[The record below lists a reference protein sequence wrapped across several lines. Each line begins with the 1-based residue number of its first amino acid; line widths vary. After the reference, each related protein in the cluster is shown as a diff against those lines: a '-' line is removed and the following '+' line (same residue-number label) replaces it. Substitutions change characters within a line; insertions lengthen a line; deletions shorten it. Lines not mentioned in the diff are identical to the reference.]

1 MMRSKQKKDFTGGS
15 PYAINKVMQW
25 TISNQL
31 TIARVLLIPLF
42 MVIFYLPGNLG
53 YFGATLVFFI
63 ASVTDW
69 FDGYLA
75 RTRGEVTAF
84 GRFLDPVADKLLVA
98 AALVLLV
105 EADRAPALLAVV
117 IIGREIAISA
127 LREWLAEQAR
137 TVHVSM
143 MGKLKTASQMLAIGA
158 LLLHVELFAID
169 MHMLGTALLWIA
181 AVLTL
186 WSGYEYIRDAWP
198 DLVPKKST
206 KNKEEVPTDAGE

>member
-1 MMRSKQKKDFTGGS
+1 
-15 PYAINKVMQW
+15 MQW

-42 MVIFYLPGNLG
+42 MVVFYLPSYLG
-53 YFGATLVFFI
+53 YLGATLIFFI

-75 RTRGEVTAF
+75 RSRGEVTAF

-105 EADRAPALLAVV
+105 EADRAPAILAVV

-143 MGKLKTASQMLAIGA
+143 MGKFKTATQMLAIGA
-158 LLLHVELFAID
+158 LLLHIEVFAIN
-169 MHMLGTALLWIA
+169 MHLLGEALLWIA
-181 AVLTL
+181 AALTL
-186 WSGYEYIRDAWP
+186 WSGYEYVRDAWP
-198 DLVPKKST
+198 ELMQKKEAAPKAA
-206 KNKEEVPTDAGE
+206 EPTVTDSDE

>member
-1 MMRSKQKKDFTGGS
+1 
-15 PYAINKVMQW
+15 MQW

-42 MVIFYLPGNLG
+42 MVVFYLPGDLG
-53 YFGATLVFFI
+53 YFAATLVFFI

-75 RTRGEVTAF
+75 RSRGEVTAF

-105 EADRAPALLAVV
+105 EADRAPALLAVI

-143 MGKLKTASQMLAIGA
+143 MGKFKTGAQMLAIGA
-158 LLLHVELFAID
+158 LLLHVDLLGLS
-169 MHMLGTALLWIA
+169 MHTLGIALLWIA

-186 WSGYEYIRDAWP
+186 WSAYEYLRDAWP
-198 DLVPKKST
+198 ELIPKKERAA
-206 KNKEEVPTDAGE
+206 KEEAKVEKAAPTDGDE

>member
-1 MMRSKQKKDFTGGS
+1 
-15 PYAINKVMQW
+15 MQW

-31 TIARVLLIPLF
+31 TTARVLLIPLF
-42 MVIFYLPGNLG
+42 MVVFYLPGELG
-53 YFGATLVFFI
+53 YFGATLIFFI

-75 RTRGEVTAF
+75 RSRGEVTAF

-105 EADRAPALLAVV
+105 AADRAPALLAVI

-137 TVHVSM
+137 TVQVSM
-143 MGKLKTASQMLAIGA
+143 MGKLKTATQMLAIGA
-158 LLLHVELFAID
+158 LLLHVEILSID
-169 MHMLGTALLWIA
+169 MHLLGTALLWIA

-186 WSGYEYIRDAWP
+186 WSGYEYLRDVWP
-198 DLVPKKST
+198 ELMPKKSR
-206 KNKEEVPTDAGE
+206 KEKEEPPTDAGE

>member
-1 MMRSKQKKDFTGGS
+1 
-15 PYAINKVMQW
+15 MQW

-42 MVIFYLPGNLG
+42 MVIFYLPGYLG

-63 ASVTDW
+63 ASITDW

-105 EADRAPALLAVV
+105 EAERAPAILAVI

-137 TVHVSM
+137 TVQVSLL
-143 MGKLKTASQMLAIGA
+143 GKLKTATQMLAIGA
-158 LLLHVELFAID
+158 LLLHIELFGIN
-169 MHMLGTALLWIA
+169 MHTLGTLLLWA
-181 AVLTL
+181 ASALTL
-186 WSGYEYIRDAWP
+186 WSAYEYIRDAWP
-198 DLVPKKST
+198 ELKQEKETGPKSAEPVTEST
-206 KNKEEVPTDAGE
+206 TTDSDE